1 MEVRRQAMTQETW
14 QVRKAAASG
23 RGGMVASQHAVASEI
38 GAEVLREGGNAV
50 DAALAASL
58 ALGVLE
64 PWMSGLGGGGFMLI
78 ARPDGGPVECVD
90 FGMVAPIGLDP
101 ADYPLALGR
110 DADLFGWPAVE
121 GARNVHGPLAIAV
134 PTEAAGLGL
143 AHRLYARMPWAELCR
158 PAIALARDGLPV
170 GWYGALRIAAA
181 AREIAPFEEA
191 RRTYLPDGLPP
202 VPGADGSDAR
212 LPLGRLSQTLERLA
226 EAGPA
231 DLVNGDLAR
240 LLVEDVQAAGGRLS
254 SEDLRRYEA
263 RRLDA
268 LAIPYGGAS
277 IHAAPGLTAG
287 PTLAHT
293 LSLLAGRVPARPP
306 GAEAYLAWAEALLAA
321 YEARL
326 AGMGH
331 AGDAQAQS
339 CTTHLCVL
347 DRDGA
352 MVSLTQ
358 TLLSVFGSKVISPQT
373 GILLN
378 NGIMWFDPR
387 PGRPNSIAPGARPLS
402 NICPVIASRDGRPW
416 FALGAS
422 GGRRILPAVLQIA
435 SMLADCGLDLESAF
449 HVPRIDVSGEAIVLA
464 DTALPAEVRAAL
476 VSRFETRPA
485 PHLVLPN
492 LFACP
497 SAVLREPSSGRA
509 FGMSDVVQPVAGV
522 ATA

>member
-1 MEVRRQAMTQETW
+1 
-14 QVRKAAASG
+14 
-23 RGGMVASQHAVASEI
+23 MVASQHAKASEI

-58 ALGVLE
+58 ALSVLE

-78 ARPDGGPVECVD
+78 ARPGEVPVEVVD
-90 FGMVAPIGLDP
+90 FGMIAPSGLEP
-101 ADYPLALGR
+101 ADYPLAKGR
-110 DADLFGWPAVE
+110 DDDLFGWPAVD

-134 PTEAAGLGL
+134 PTEAAGLEL
-143 AHRLYARMPWAELCR
+143 AHRLHASMPWAELCR
-158 PAIALARDGLPV
+158 PAVALARGGLPV
-170 GWYGALRIAAA
+170 GWYASLRIAAA
-181 AREIAPFEEA
+181 AREMAPFEEA

-202 VPGADGSDAR
+202 VPGVDGSDVR
-212 LPLGRLSQTLERLA
+212 LSLGRLGQTLERLA

-231 DLVNGDLAR
+231 DLMRGELAR
-240 LLVEDVQAAGGRLS
+240 LLVEDIGAAGGRLS
-254 SEDLRRYEA
+254 LEDLRRYEA

-268 LAIPYGGAS
+268 LSIPHGGDV

-287 PTLAHT
+287 PTLAHA
-293 LSLLAGRVPARPP
+293 LSLVAGRVPAGRPGP
-306 GAEAYLAWAEALLAA
+306 AAYIAWAEALLAA
-321 YEARL
+321 HEARL
-326 AGMGH
+326 AGMG
-331 AGDAQAQS
+331 DAEHVRAPG
-339 CTTHLCVL
+339 CTTHLCVV
-347 DRDGA
+347 DREGT

-387 PGRPNSIAPGARPLS
+387 PGRPNSMAPSKRPLS
-402 NICPVIASRDGRPW
+402 NMCPVIASREGQPW

-435 SMLADCGLDLESAF
+435 SMLADCGLDLEEAF
-449 HVPRIDVSGEAIVLA
+449 HVPRIDVSGEPLVIV
-464 DTALPAEVRAAL
+464 DAAL
-476 VSRFETRPA
+476 GGDVQMALQSRFETRRA

-497 SAVLREPSSGRA
+497 CAVLREPSSGTVL
-509 FGMSDVVQPVAGV
+509 GMSDVVQPMAGV
-522 ATA
+522 AAA